1 MKNITFATNPG
12 ADSLEY
18 VKLLIQSLKINLDNK
33 NHEILVFVDK
43 DTDGLVDYLK
53 SEKENFHDL
62 KIVTHSLKPVISYQR
77 NASLIVDL
85 AKYDIVSYLH
95 SDMVVSKGYDTAII
109 SELEEDTIL
118 SSTRIEP
125 PLHPP
130 SEITFTK
137 DFGLDPS
144 AFEFNSFNEYAESI
158 KSNKSNNYF
167 FAPYTFHKKT
177 WKKVGGYDT
186 LFRRSRE
193 DSDFVQRC
201 LHAKVK
207 LKQTYLANVYHFTCI
222 TSRGKNWF
230 DQSNQKAQ
238 DRIKLQNHAD
248 QIEIRRFFRKW
259 GNFNHGESILHKY
272 DCDLVIKGS
281 DESHVST
288 TAYKLQPFFSRV
300 WISYKNGIDKI
311 LEAHSYDHNPAN
323 ELLSFSQQDWEESKK
338 YYNDIDYSQIYLL
351 GEPENYNAKIVVD
364 LDSKEYD
371 MLTQETLL
379 NLSHLIEQTEPGDYE
394 SGNCIISIKEAKD
407 ITPPFKVE
415 NPPFDMSLLTIE

>member
-1 MKNITFATNPG
+1 
-12 ADSLEY
+12 
-18 VKLLIQSLKINLDNK
+18 
-33 NHEILVFVDK
+33 
-43 DTDGLVDYLK
+43 
-53 SEKENFHDL
+53 
-62 KIVTHSLKPVISYQR
+62 
-77 NASLIVDL
+77 
-85 AKYDIVSYLH
+85 
-95 SDMVVSKGYDTAII
+95 
-109 SELEEDTIL
+109 
-118 SSTRIEP
+118 
-125 PLHPP
+125 
-130 SEITFTK
+130 
-137 DFGLDPS
+137 
-144 AFEFNSFNEYAESI
+144 
-158 KSNKSNNYF
+158 
-167 FAPYTFHKKT
+167 
-177 WKKVGGYDT
+177 
-186 LFRRSRE
+186 
-193 DSDFVQRC
+193 
-201 LHAKVK
+201 
-207 LKQTYLANVYHFTCI
+207 
-222 TSRGKNWF
+222 
-230 DQSNQKAQ
+230 
-238 DRIKLQNHAD
+238 LQNHAD

-288 TAYKLQPFFSRV
+288 TAYKLQPFFSRI

-394 SGNCIISIKEAKD
+394 SGNCIISIKEVKD

-415 NPPFDMSLLTIE
+415 NPSFDMSLLTIE